1 MGKLPD
7 GGMNGDGGGNVPEYD
22 VKGNPNGNVGGNL
35 PARGGD
41 MLANW
46 AQGGAWDNSL
56 DKEDED
62 DNENEGEWRT
72 RMVGSK

>member
-41 MLANW
+41 TLANW
-46 AQGGAWDNSL
+46 AQG

-62 DNENEGEWRT
+62 DNENEGEWWT